1 MISVKN
7 LSKVFGSEKFVAVN
21 HIDFEVPTGSIA
33 CIIGT
38 SGCGKTTTLKMLN
51 RLVEPST
58 GEIRVNNELAV
69 TFDPVMWRRKIGYV
83 IQKAGLLPHMTV
95 RENITLL
102 SNILKRDKRYIKERS
117 DELLEMVGMDP
128 KTFADR
134 YPKELSGGQ
143 QQRVGIAR
151 GLMENPP
158 ILLMDE
164 PFGALDPITR
174 NSMHEELIRLN
185 EKLNKTIVMVTHDME
200 EAFKLGN
207 QVMLMHKGEI
217 IQSGNERDFKDNP
230 ANQFVADF
238 IQGQIYE

>member
-7 LSKVFGSEKFVAVN
+7 LKKTYLPDNFTAVN
-21 HIDFEVPTGSIA
+21 NINFEVPSGSIA

-51 RLVEPST
+51 RLVEPTS
-58 GEIRVNNELAV
+58 GEIIINYESAV
-69 TFDPVMWRRKIGYV
+69 TFDPIEWRRKIGYV

-95 RENITLL
+95 FENITLL
-102 SNILKRDKRYIKERS
+102 SRILKKNKNEIKDRA
-117 DELLEMVGMDP
+117 DELLEMVGLDP
-128 KTFADR
+128 KVYTHR

-174 NSMHEELIRLN
+174 NTMHEELVILN
-185 EKLNKTIVMVTHDME
+185 EKLHKTIVIVTHDME

-207 QVMLMHKGEI
+207 QVILMHKGEI
-217 IQSGNERDFKDNP
+217 VQVGDEAEFKNNP
-230 ANQFVADF
+230 KNNFVKGFVSDQLKA
-238 IQGQIYE
+238 